1 MNRLLQRFRTFS
13 NKQGKSK
20 DKSIYALFGWRIQ
33 PESASHNSIFLSRE
47 ISQLFSQTV
56 FSSHAKSASQPA
68 SQPAEQGVRPP
79 AGAYCRPAAMCDGS
93 TQKWM
98 LLAVHYPSLRPRPPP
113 APLHPYPTDFYCF
126 YYLKIINQAT
136 DYTTRE
142 ACKQ

>member
-1 MNRLLQRFRTFS
+1 MCKRAYTNWWPVVQAGTTARPLGTTGCARCGRHASCGHHRAQRRTCAAGGPRRRRAQRLRGLDRF
-13 NKQGKSK
+13 
-20 DKSIYALFGWRIQ
+20 
-33 PESASHNSIFLSRE
+33 
-47 ISQLFSQTV
+47 
-56 FSSHAKSASQPA
+56 
-68 SQPAEQGVRPP
+68 RPP

-98 LLAVHYPSLRPRPPP
+98 LLDVHYPSLRPRPPP
-113 APLHPYPTDFYCF
+113 APLHPYPTDFYCL